1 MLRLQAG
8 ACCRLVQGQGLERQ
22 SVRLLHG
29 SMATSGA
36 GGGEVTETETLHGA
50 RPLPLRPLRR
60 KGAAPGVNEM
70 VVWLSTGNDG
80 MPEFAEI
87 AKTGANAV
95 RIVCLTT
102 ESAADLD
109 RTITNALSQKLTPM
123 VELHDAAGKWE
134 DLP

>member
-1 MLRLQAG
+1 
-8 ACCRLVQGQGLERQ
+8 
-22 SVRLLHG
+22 
-29 SMATSGA
+29 
-36 GGGEVTETETLHGA
+36 
-50 RPLPLRPLRR
+50 
-60 KGAAPGVNEM
+60 M

-95 RIVCLTT
+95 RIVWLTT